1 MATYYGTAGDDS
13 IAGSSSPDI
22 IYGYANG
29 TFPENEF
36 GNDVLRGGAG
46 SDRIYG
52 GGGSDTLMGDEGGDY
67 LYGGDGNDTLIGG
80 TGNDHYYGGN
90 GNDTFVISDN
100 LQDTYDG
107 GTGFDTLKLG
117 ANINI
122 QQLQL
127 GPAVSVETINLNGF
141 LLGGTSYGDRFDF
154 SGLQSMDYRGTYVNL
169 GDGNDIFTGHAGAD
183 YVRGGNGTDTL
194 HGGGGN
200 DVMSGGFGMD
210 TFDGGAGNDTFL
222 IDGRDSDT
230 FSGGTGIDT
239 VKLEGSTERYRLI
252 LDSAAGV
259 ERFDRAGFALKG
271 TSVNDIFDFTGL
283 SSMSD
288 TGPIIDLGGGSDIY
302 RGHAFSD
309 RVAGGTGSDTLYGN
323 AGSDYLDG
331 GIGTDTLV
339 GGIGNDTYVVDNA
352 RDRVVE
358 NGGAGTD
365 LVRASVSHT
374 LSAYVENLTLTGI
387 GAINGA
393 GNELANRIT
402 GNNAANTLSGNLGN
416 DFLAGLAGND
426 RLVGGRG
433 ADQLQGGIGK
443 DTFVFTHL
451 LDSTL
456 VASGQDT
463 ILDFGYGDRMD
474 LSALDANTRLSGN
487 NAFHFI
493 GKSAFTGS
501 AGELRYQVSGAD
513 LYVYGDVNGDG
524 RADFGIHLK
533 GHAALYASDFLL

>member
-1 MATYYGTAGDDS
+1 MATYYGTAGADN

-52 GGGSDTLMGDEGGDY
+52 GGGNDTLIGDEGGDY

-80 TGNDHYYGGN
+80 TGNDNYYGGA
-90 GNDTFVISDN
+90 GDDIFVISDN
-100 LQDTYDG
+100 LIDTYDG
-107 GTGFDTLKLG
+107 GTGLDTVRLG
-117 ANINI
+117 ANINF
-122 QQLQL
+122 QQLSL
-127 GPAVSVETINLNGF
+127 GPSFSVETIDLNGF
-141 LLGGTSYGDRFDF
+141 LLGGTAYGDRFDF
-154 SGLQSMDYRGTYVNL
+154 SGLQSMDYRGTFVNL
-169 GDGNDIFTGHAGAD
+169 GEGNAIFTGHAGAD
-183 YVRGGNGTDTL
+183 YMRGGNGTDKL
-194 HGGGGN
+194 YGGAGN
-200 DVMSGGFGMD
+200 DVLSGGNGMD
-210 TFDGGAGNDTFL
+210 TYDGGAGNDIFL
-222 IDGRDSDT
+222 IDGRESDT
-230 FSGGTGIDT
+230 FAGGAGFDT
-239 VKLEGSTERYRLI
+239 VRLEGASSRYRLI
-252 LDSAAGV
+252 LDAASGV
-259 ERFDRAGFALKG
+259 ERFDRAGHALTG

-283 SSMSD
+283 SGVSD
-288 TGPIIDLGGGSDIY
+288 SGPIIDLGGGSDIY

-309 RVAGGTGSDTLYGN
+309 RVLGGSGSDTLYGN

-331 GIGTDTLV
+331 GTGVDTLV
-339 GGIGNDTYVVDNA
+339 GGIGNDTYLVDNTG
-352 RDRVVE
+352 DRVIE
-358 NGGAGTD
+358 NAGGGID

-374 LSAYVENLTLTGI
+374 LSAYADNLMLTGY

-416 DFLAGLAGND
+416 DYLASLAGDD

-443 DTFVFTHL
+443 DTFVFTHV
-451 LDSTL
+451 LDST
-456 VASGQDT
+456 VWAGGRDS

-474 LSALDANTRLSGN
+474 LSALDANTGLAGN
-487 NAFHFI
+487 NAFRFI
-493 GKSAFTGS
+493 GKSSFSGS